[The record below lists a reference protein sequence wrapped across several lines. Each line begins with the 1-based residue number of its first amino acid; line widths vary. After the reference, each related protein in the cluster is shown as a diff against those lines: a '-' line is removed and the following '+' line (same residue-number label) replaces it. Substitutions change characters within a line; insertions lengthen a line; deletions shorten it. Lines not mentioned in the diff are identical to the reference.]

1 MRESLNHII
10 SKFSW
15 DTSFDRKEQA
25 FELQER
31 LSGWSRFVMPNELGD
46 VFNKICPPDQTWRIQ
61 SLEIDLG
68 KIDFDNLEFELSA
81 KLRSQ
86 LREKLTDLIVYAGRS
101 NKNIE
106 IFNGD
111 IAHIQMIRGFL
122 LSGLMPWGY
131 KPTDGTVNEMLH
143 NQLQNN
149 RQQLI
154 AMLKE
159 VGVTHLNVR
168 KRIAYQINESNII
181 KIVEGLEPNNHAQIV
196 DFSNEFTKIQAQE
209 TIVQTSIA
217 DFKRNLWLWVFNFLF
232 TERGTVFNKVAFM
245 KSSIIQMADHYDI
258 GYDVLFEMIER
269 AVEVVSQRS
278 NVKADFLL
286 TLKVLSKENRSFNVS
301 TDKKNERAANL
312 WFLLESYFKTTA
324 ALKPGL
330 NDIGFD
336 ELVVSLF
343 RQDKARFTNLIWSLG
358 YTEDLWLN
366 VIANLNDP
374 SLEIIFAALN
384 ATKSAMLAAQI
395 DFFEKISRGLNLNID
410 REILWQIGFKFL
422 FHHKNAAN
430 DNLLFIEYCIGELS
444 KRNDVPAVHLL
455 NRLTGAKI
463 PSAAKTMAG
472 LDIYTDLTSVFIS
485 EISGDKATFLVS
497 NCRELIDA
505 LCNQSVTATI
515 ERRLFIS
522 LQKLFEKNIRLNPQI
537 AFEALLTYPDKEKLQ
552 KIIPAVLNEQLIA
565 LLLKKAGTEQY
576 AIISLIQEILAAQAS
591 NKKGFRT
598 TLLNEK
604 YIAGLALNAIILNP
618 QIGAEKLLE
627 FIMDELSK
635 KSGGT
640 MFRNFG
646 GFVEMVLGSKA
657 LRMHGISNAVSTRL
671 NERYNTNEDLK
682 VLVRVAQLINKS
694 VNNKAVIAGILRNNI
709 GEQEFVE
716 ARRSRT
722 EEGKTIL
729 NYLVKN
735 GSQLMESLIKE
746 NKAILL
752 TKLKQVGGNRIELI
766 LNELY
771 WRCLLNYSDHNG
783 SSAALIKSFKTA
795 IFFRFPMPVNQRE
808 TAPDAI
814 KYFQLKNGDKIA
826 KDELLLFIESC
837 LEDGTA
843 VISRGD
849 KKFYLSELLNI
860 ALMQY
865 PAAIRNIITKIGVSE
880 NLIELFKA
888 EITLEHFNF
897 WIINDAPGTMS
908 KALRS
913 VNQLYD
919 LLKHAVPGD
928 ISAELHHTFWET
940 SLTILKTGLWTTA
953 DLNKLVQKSF
963 QNIGK
968 QSPVNAA
975 ALVSEIKAKNILLT
989 PALKNVLN
997 AQIPALSKL
1006 PLNYGNKSISKK
1018 LVQVE
1023 QKGLLNELSLYL
1035 INQKQVPAWFAKAD
1049 DFDADELLNEM
1060 ITYYPASFLQVLKN
1074 ELITDV
1080 QLDWLCQT
1088 LSFEVL
1094 TKSIGR
1100 ANKSKQSLLSI
1111 YEDFYKALG
1120 NVAVSGISANEIQG
1134 FLFKKILKAW
1144 ATGNWKIISTENI
1157 WNELVWDICTKR
1169 GISKK
1174 LFINS
1179 FAKVK
1184 TQLPAALQI
1193 SFGFLAEQ
1201 IKPPVIVMAKEAI
1214 LKSPERMT
1222 MEKDNQ
1228 RMAKEGIAVA
1238 NAGLVLI
1245 NSYIAMLFERLE
1257 ITKDGAFKDGECQ
1270 QDAIHYLQYVVTGLS
1285 NTEEALLP
1293 LNKVLCG
1300 MPISQPVKDGITIA
1314 DEQKELIE
1322 GLIKAVINY
1331 WPAIG
1336 QCSIDGF
1343 RGNWLVR
1350 DGLLTEQDDRWELIV
1365 EKRAYDLLINRSPF
1379 SFSIIKHP
1387 WMKKPLHVTWPY

>member
-1 MRESLNHII
+1 MRENLNHII

-101 NKNIE
+101 SKNIE

-111 IAHIQMIRGFL
+111 TSHIQMIRGFL
-122 LSGLMPWGY
+122 LSGIMPWGY
-131 KPTDGTVNEMLH
+131 KPADGTVNEMLH

-286 TLKVLSKENRSFNVS
+286 TLKALSKENRSFNIV
-301 TDKKNERAANL
+301 TDKKNERTANL
-312 WFLLESYFKTTA
+312 WFQLESYFKRPA

-330 NDIGFD
+330 NAIGFD

-343 RQDKARFTNLIWSLG
+343 RQDKVRFTNLIWSLG

-374 SLEIIFAALN
+374 SLEILFTALN
-384 ATKSAMLAAQI
+384 ATKSATLAAHI
-395 DFFEKISRGLNLNID
+395 NFFEKIGRGLNLNIS

-444 KRNDVPAVHLL
+444 KRNNVLKAHLL

-472 LDIYTDLTSVFIS
+472 LDIYTDLTSLFIS
-485 EISGDKATFLVS
+485 EISGDKATFLAS
-497 NCRELIDA
+497 NFKELIDA
-505 LCNQSVTATI
+505 LCNKPATATT
-515 ERRLFIS
+515 ERALFIS
-522 LQKLFEKNIRLNPQI
+522 LQKLFEKNVWLNPQL
-537 AFEALLTYPDKEKLQ
+537 AFEALITYPDKEKLH
-552 KIIPAVLNEQLIA
+552 KIIPAVLNDQLIA
-565 LLLKKAGTEQY
+565 LLLKKSGTKQY
-576 AIISLIQEILAAQAS
+576 AVISLMQEILAGQAS
-591 NKKGFRT
+591 NKKGLKT

-604 YIAGLALNAIILNP
+604 YIAGLALKAIILNP
-618 QIGAEKLLE
+618 QINPEKLLE

-635 KSGGT
+635 KSGGA
-640 MFRNFG
+640 MFKNFG
-646 GFVEMVLGSKA
+646 VFAELVLGSKE
-657 LRMHGISNAVSTRL
+657 LRLHGISNAVSTKL
-671 NERYNTNEDLK
+671 NERYNTSGALK
-682 VLVRVAQLINKS
+682 VLSRVNQLINKS
-694 VNNKAVIAGILRNNI
+694 ANNKAIIAGILRNSFR
-709 GEQEFVE
+709 EQEFVE
-716 ARRSRT
+716 LRRSASA
-722 EEGKTIL
+722 ESKTIL

-752 TKLKQVGGNRIELI
+752 SRLKQVNASRIELI

-771 WRCLLNYSDHNG
+771 WRCLLNYADHNG
-783 SSAALIKSFKTA
+783 DGSALIKSFKTA
-795 IFFRFPMPVNQRE
+795 VFFRFPIPVNNRE
-808 TAPDAI
+808 TTPDAV
-814 KYFQLKNGDKIA
+814 KYFQFKNGGKIC
-826 KDELLLFIESC
+826 KDELLLFIEGC
-837 LEDGTA
+837 LEDGSA
-843 VISRGD
+843 VINRGD
-849 KKFYLSELLNI
+849 EKFYLSELLNI
-860 ALMQY
+860 ALTKHTE
-865 PAAIRNIITKIGVSE
+865 AIRNIIAKIKVSE
-880 NLIELFKA
+880 NLIGLFKA
-888 EITLEHFNF
+888 GFTLEHFNF
-897 WIINDAPGTMS
+897 WIINDAPGTLG

-913 VNQLYD
+913 VSQLYD

-928 ISAELHHTFWET
+928 ISAELHHIFWKT
-940 SLTILKTGLWTTA
+940 SLTIIKTGLWSTA
-953 DLNKLVQKSF
+953 DLNKLVQQSF
-963 QNIGK
+963 QNIEN

-975 ALVSEIKAKNILLT
+975 AIVSEIKAKNILLT
-989 PALKNVLN
+989 PALKNILN
-997 AQIPALSKL
+997 AYIPALSKL
-1006 PLNYGNKSISKK
+1006 PLTYGNKAMSKK
-1018 LVQVE
+1018 LAQAE
-1023 QKGLLNELSLYL
+1023 QKGLLNELSIYL
-1035 INQKQVPAWFAKAD
+1035 INQKQVPAWFANAD
-1049 DFDADELLNEM
+1049 DFEVDELLNEM
-1060 ITYYPASFLQVLKN
+1060 IIYYPASFLQVLKN

-1080 QLDWLCQT
+1080 KLDWVCET
-1088 LSFEVL
+1088 LSFELL
-1094 TKSIGR
+1094 TKSI
-1100 ANKSKQSLLSI
+1100 
-1111 YEDFYKALG
+1111 
-1120 NVAVSGISANEIQG
+1120 
-1134 FLFKKILKAW
+1134 
-1144 ATGNWKIISTENI
+1144 
-1157 WNELVWDICTKR
+1157 
-1169 GISKK
+1169 
-1174 LFINS
+1174 
-1179 FAKVK
+1179 AK
-1184 TQLPAALQI
+1184 
-1193 SFGFLAEQ
+1193 G
-1201 IKPPVIVMAKEAI
+1201 
-1214 LKSPERMT
+1214 
-1222 MEKDNQ
+1222 
-1228 RMAKEGIAVA
+1228 
-1238 NAGLVLI
+1238 
-1245 NSYIAMLFERLE
+1245 
-1257 ITKDGAFKDGECQ
+1257 
-1270 QDAIHYLQYVVTGLS
+1270 
-1285 NTEEALLP
+1285 
-1293 LNKVLCG
+1293 
-1300 MPISQPVKDGITIA
+1300 
-1314 DEQKELIE
+1314 
-1322 GLIKAVINY
+1322 
-1331 WPAIG
+1331 
-1336 QCSIDGF
+1336 
-1343 RGNWLVR
+1343 
-1350 DGLLTEQDDRWELIV
+1350 
-1365 EKRAYDLLINRSPF
+1365 
-1379 SFSIIKHP
+1379 
-1387 WMKKPLHVTWPY
+1387 